1 MARNGSTS
9 LDVCSSARVEG
20 AVVGVRVADEP
31 RACRVGEC
39 TEGDALDS
47 PVNFACSNDERGVGL
62 LDLEQH
68 TVLGKRGDLLD
79 ALLLLTLLFEY
90 DEKLAYKG
98 LELFF
103 CLDPPNVRTQL
114 VINLLVEMTNK
125 A

>member
-1 MARNGSTS
+1 MELESSMLPPGVDCVTSRFVRCGLQCIGGAHCPRKARRPAG
-9 LDVCSSARVEG
+9 C
-20 AVVGVRVADEP
+20 
-31 RACRVGEC
+31 
-39 TEGDALDS
+39 
-47 PVNFACSNDERGVGL
+47 
-62 LDLEQH
+62 
-68 TVLGKRGDLLD
+68 GDLPLVMLHGAGRHQPWSAWD
-79 ALLLLTLLFEY
+79 LQLVRLAVQLLLLTLLFEY